1 VIDGDE
7 PAPAS
12 IGAGQPSP
20 AKKMRKP
27 FVFNNLF
34 INTKSKFYNLC
45 KPSTFRRLSPLS
57 RSNVRSLGVLLRG
70 SPSPHVQ

>member
-1 VIDGDE
+1 MIDGDE

-45 KPSTFRRLSPLS
+45 KPSTFRLLSLS
-57 RSNVRSLGVLLRG
+57 SIEIERT
-70 SPSPHVQ
+70 